1 MLTMTKGCH
10 RTQRVEKGSD
20 RTVLLRF
27 ILEEMKIMAKWSRKK
42 FKHEEPCVVQSCV
55 QLYVHSSIIQFSITS
70 STLIV
75 CLVRVIVLLIL
86 THIETKKMIQTP
98 LI

>member
-1 MLTMTKGCH
+1 MIE
-10 RTQRVEKGSD
+10 RII
-20 RTVLLRF
+20 LLRF

-42 FKHEEPCVVQSCV
+42 FKHKEPCVVQSCV
-55 QLYVHSSIIQFSITS
+55 QLYVHSSAVQLST